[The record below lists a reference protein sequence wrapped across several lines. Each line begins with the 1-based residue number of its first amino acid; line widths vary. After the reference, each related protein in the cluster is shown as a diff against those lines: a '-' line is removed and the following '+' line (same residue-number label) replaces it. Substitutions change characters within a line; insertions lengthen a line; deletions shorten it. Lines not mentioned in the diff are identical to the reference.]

1 MISRPIAIGIAG
13 AVVVIVAFVLN
24 YNYDKDPTDQIRTAE
39 IDLASNK
46 KSLPLGSK
54 LDDVK
59 KSKIIGSDQSSNKT
73 ASIKEGFKNP
83 AFDLVRVDPE
93 GNIVI
98 AGRGESGAII
108 EILDGETVIGTVEA
122 DDRGEWVFV
131 PDVRLE
137 PGSRILI
144 LRDISDRSLAK
155 ESDNA
160 VVLVIPKPGMNI
172 IGIDGKVNSKP
183 LAMVVP
189 RNKKN
194 NVATR
199 LIQVPGLDEATRR
212 NDLND
217 RKPALKKADQT
228 SKLKLTLRTI
238 DYDEKGSIIFS
249 GLSQPMSTLRIYV
262 DNILA
267 GVVRAD
273 NQGNWQLK
281 VENMLAPGK
290 YEIRLDRTNLIGEV
304 VERVQLPFMK
314 VPNIDASKEKSTV
327 VIQPGNSLWRIAA
340 RVYGSGFRY
349 TEIYKANSTQ
359 IRDPNLIYPG
369 QIFKLPKEQ
378 EIK

>member
-13 AVVVIVAFVLN
+13 VVVVVVAFVLN
-24 YNYDKDPTDQIRTAE
+24 YNYDKDSTDQIRTVE
-39 IDLASNK
+39 TGLLSDK
-46 KSLPLGSK
+46 KSIPLTSK
-54 LDDVK
+54 TDDVEK
-59 KSKIIGSDQSSNKT
+59 PKIIGPGQFSNET
-73 ASIKEGFKNP
+73 ASIKEVFNKP
-83 AFDLVRVDPE
+83 SFDLVRVDPE

-108 EILDGETVIGTVEA
+108 EILDGKTVIGTVEA

-131 PDVRLE
+131 PDVRLM
-137 PGSRILI
+137 PGSRILT
-144 LRDISDRSLAK
+144 LRNISDGNLVK

-160 VVLVIPKPGMNI
+160 VVLVIPEAGMNI
-172 IGIDGKVNSKP
+172 IGADGKVSSTP
-183 LAMVVP
+183 LAIVVP
-189 RNKKN
+189 RNKTKN
-194 NVATR
+194 IATR
-199 LIQVPGLDEATRR
+199 LIQVPGFDEATRR

-217 RKPALKKADQT
+217 RKPAFKKADQI
-228 SKLKLTLRTI
+228 SKSKLTLRTI

-249 GLSQPMSTLRIYV
+249 GLSQPMSALSIYIDNTLAGAVKV
-262 DNILA
+262 DNY
-267 GVVRAD
+267 
-273 NQGNWQLK
+273 GNWQLK
-281 VENMLAPGK
+281 VENMLEPGK
-290 YEIRLDRTNLIGEV
+290 YEIRIDRLSPIGKV
-304 VERVQLPFMK
+304 VERIQLPFVK

-378 EIK
+378 ENK

>member
-1 MISRPIAIGIAG
+1 MITRPIAIGIAG

-24 YNYDKDPTDQIRTAE
+24 YNYDKDPADQMRTAE
-39 IDLASNK
+39 TGLAANK
-46 KSLPLGSK
+46 KSISLIPKVG
-54 LDDVK
+54 DVK
-59 KSKIIGSDQSSNKT
+59 KTKIVDTDNSSNE
-73 ASIKEGFKNP
+73 AVSIKEDFKNP
-83 AFDLVRVDPE
+83 SFDLVRVDPE

-108 EILDGETVIGTVEA
+108 EILDGKTVIGTVEA

-131 PDVRLE
+131 PDERLA
-137 PGSRILI
+137 PGNRILT
-144 LRDISDRSLAK
+144 LRDVSDYNLVK

-160 VVLVIPKPGMNI
+160 VVLVIPEAGMNI
-172 IGIDGKVNSKP
+172 IGTDGKLTSTP
-183 LAMVVP
+183 LAIVVP
-189 RNKKN
+189 RNKTK

-212 NDLND
+212 ND

-228 SKLKLTLRTI
+228 GKLKLTLRTI

-249 GLSQPMSTLRIYV
+249 GLSQPMSTLSIYI
-262 DNILA
+262 DNTLA
-267 GVVRAD
+267 GGVKTD
-273 NQGNWQLK
+273 NNGNWQLK
-281 VENMLAPGK
+281 IENMLAPGK
-290 YEIRLDRTNLIGEV
+290 YEIRIDRMNLIGEV
-304 VERVQLPFMK
+304 VERVQLPFVK

-369 QIFKLPKEQ
+369 QIFRLPKEQ